1 MRTSKYEVDTVFCIM
16 GLFNVTLQR
25 NRIQSRKEGLI
36 ALTQA
41 IMRNG
46 GRANWLAASP
56 KHPVMPTMCTMPLF
70 PQPSTDRGQAQTLHP
85 ISNTLF
91 RAHEKMNPKLFTWYL
106 VDAPKGVV
114 DEVGTLEFTAP
125 MSDVTINDIGED
137 HQREGGFPEVAVIRS
152 GEVQMNA
159 CLAGTPGTHAVV
171 VGNMSQ
177 GGRAVLMLLRHQ
189 SSKGATQIWHKTGIA
204 AVRWPDNNFVWPEK
218 HLYVGGVREE

>member
-1 MRTSKYEVDTVFCIM
+1 MKGEGVDMAFIIDENFQITKLILFLCIM

-25 NRIQSRKEGLI
+25 NRIKSRKEGLI

-70 PQPSTDRGQAQTLHP
+70 PQPSTDRGQAQTFHP

-106 VDAPKGVV
+106 ANAPKGVV
-114 DEVGTLEFTAP
+114 DEVGNPLEFTAP
-125 MSDVTINDIGED
+125 MAVVTISDIEED

-159 CLAGTPGTHAVV
+159 RLAGTPGTHAVV

-177 GGRAVLMLLRHQ
+177 GGRTILMLLQLQ
-189 SSKGATQIWHKTGIA
+189 SSKRRNADLAQDRNSGCEVAWQ
-204 AVRWPDNNFVWPEK
+204 
-218 HLYVGGVREE
+218 